1 MITQHSL
8 TDNYSLDDGANIR
21 LTRDGYLTANV
32 RIARTGIQTYT
43 AAELGLTDRAS
54 NTPVSV
60 YRPPEE
66 VFHVDAMRSMSHRPI
81 TDGHPSVPV
90 TADNWSSLAKGDTG
104 DEVMRDGDFV
114 RVPIKLMDQK
124 TIDKVTD
131 GKRELS
137 VGYTCD
143 LEFIDGTTEDGH
155 KYDAVQR
162 NIRGNHLAICDRARG
177 GKALA
182 IIDERRMTPEPTDGD
197 RPMAEV
203 KMVVDGVPFN
213 VADATAEAVVAKVV
227 TARDAAV
234 TRAEA
239 AEGKAAE
246 QATQIQAKDAE
257 IATLTQSVK
266 DAAVT
271 PAQIRA
277 AAANLTKTLGDAK
290 RLSPAL
296 TFADTMGE
304 DEIKSAVVKGR
315 MGDAA
320 KDWTPAQIDAS
331 FAIMA
336 KDGATGPD
344 GVAKVIGD
352 GLNVVDAKAGY
363 AKARA
368 ARLAHLNG
376 EPAETVN

>member
-1 MITQHSL
+1 MTTQHSL

-43 AAELGLTDRAS
+43 AAELGLTDRAG
-54 NTPVSV
+54 NTPVIV

-90 TADNWSSLAKGDTG
+90 TADNWASLAKGDTG

-155 KYDAVQR
+155 KYEAVQR

-182 IIDERRMTPEPTDGD
+182 IIDERRTTPEPIQGVRQMATKTITFDGLPVEVTD
-197 RPMAEV
+197 A
-203 KMVVDGVPFN
+203 
-213 VADATAEAVVAKVV
+213 AEAVIRKL
-227 TARDAAV
+227 
-234 TRAEA
+234 
-239 AEGKAAE
+239 EG
-246 QATQIQAKDAE
+246 QISAKDSALTTANTT
-257 IATLTQSVK
+257 IATLTADRDTLSGEKVALEAKVADAEITPAKLQIMVDARAK
-266 DAAVT
+266 TIEQAKRIAPNVVTDGKTDAEIRKAAV
-271 PAQIRA
+271 A
-277 AAANLTKTLGDAK
+277 AKLGDAAT
-290 RLSPAL
+290 AL
-296 TFADTMGE
+296 NDDAIAGAFA
-304 DEIKSAVVKGR
+304 ALVPV
-315 MGDAA
+315 A
-320 KDWTPAQIDAS
+320 
-331 FAIMA
+331 
-336 KDGATGPD
+336 DGKVD

-352 GLNVVDAKAGY
+352 GLNVADAANAYKE
-363 AKARA
+363 ARNK
-368 ARLAHLNG
+368 RLAEMRG
-376 EPAETVN
+376 ETVN